1 VAYGGINGLTENK
14 VNPLIGHNVLI
25 VPDMSENA
33 VNIIISKMPFLI
45 SLGIN
50 AKIWDM
56 TESKSDELLKL
67 EGIYNNDLED
77 VFRKIIASDK

>member
-1 VAYGGINGLTENK
+1 MGTLRIGLINANK
-14 VNPLIGHNVLI
+14 IPKLL
-25 VPDMSENA
+25 
-33 VNIIISKMPFLI
+33 

-56 TESKSDELLKL
+56 TESKTDDQLKV

-77 VFRKIIASDK
+77 VFRKICTVK